1 MVALNRMADGRWFA
15 RKGVPADVREE
26 YQRLYGTK
34 REAHLRLPAGTPKH
48 EAKARLG
55 EWEAEVETRI
65 ATLRAQRNGEGQP
78 LTNLNAIALAGR
90 WYNWFV
96 KQHEDDPGP
105 PKRWR
110 EAADYFVWDV
120 LRDEAPDSYEAD
132 PSSDPH
138 GDWEKA
144 PEVREAVR
152 PHVAE
157 LARTASF
164 LASEGRALNAT
175 AYALFMDAVSDN
187 LLPALSVLERRAKGD
202 YSRDDTPDTFP
213 RKKLLGA
220 YKRCAITGCD
230 AVEALE
236 AAHIA
241 PYRGDHTD
249 HVQNGL
255 LLRADIHSLFDLGL
269 LSIDPRT
276 MSVVVALH
284 LRKTTYGQLAGSQL
298 LLPTNLRERP
308 SIEAL
313 ANHLSWA
320 GIIV

>member
-1 MVALNRMADGRWFA
+1 MALRMVALNRAEDGRWLA
-15 RKGVPADVREE
+15 RKGIPADVRVD

-34 REAHLRLPAGTPKH
+34 REAQLKLPANTPKH

-78 LTNLNAIALAGR
+78 LTKLNAIALAGR
-90 WYNWFV
+90 WYSWFV

-105 PKRWR
+105 AKRWR
-110 EAADYFVWDV
+110 EAADYFVWEV
-120 LRDEAPDSYEAD
+120 LREEAPDSYEED

-138 GDWEKA
+138 CDWEKA

-175 AYALFMDAVSDN
+175 AYALFLDAVSDN

-213 RKKLLGA
+213 TFNAG
-220 YKRCAITGCD
+220 
-230 AVEALE
+230 
-236 AAHIA
+236 
-241 PYRGDHTD
+241 P
-249 HVQNGL
+249 
-255 LLRADIHSLFDLGL
+255 LRAEA
-269 LSIDPRT
+269 
-276 MSVVVALH
+276 SV
-284 LRKTTYGQLAGSQL
+284 AGSCSTPTFTRL
-298 LLPTNLRERP
+298 SPRPTRLRAGVLSSLPCNSSSLRWALMRSQRTKPERGYTVRLRRSAKQAP
-308 SIEAL
+308 CVRYGCPRLVRSSPGHAFTSASAKIR
-313 ANHLSWA
+313 SRK
-320 GIIV
+320 